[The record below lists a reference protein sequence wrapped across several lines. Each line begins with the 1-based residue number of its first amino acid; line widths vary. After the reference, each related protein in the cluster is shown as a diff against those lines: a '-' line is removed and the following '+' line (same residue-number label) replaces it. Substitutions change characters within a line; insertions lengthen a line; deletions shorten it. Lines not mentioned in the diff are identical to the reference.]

1 MKHRLFG
8 TILVTSRWR
17 TQLQIRRGRVARFD
31 TMGDFMTSK
40 EKAALF
46 FKQEPLSGRRSSTP
60 EYEQR
65 AQAERTKAAMLRALR
80 LARDAELASRP
91 EETGVVTEKLTK
103 LKPQRLRGPMR
114 AHANAP
120 NFDPR
125 DDHRRIIASG
135 PETGI

>member
-17 TQLQIRRGRVARFD
+17 TQLQIRRGRFD

-103 LKPQRLRGPMR
+103 LKPPKTSRPHAGTRQRAQFR
-114 AHANAP
+114 
-120 NFDPR
+120 
-125 DDHRRIIASG
+125 S
-135 PETGI
+135 